1 MRDIKCKYCG
11 KIYASP
17 SEMRKRKC
25 HSHPNGAWGG
35 YCTPS
40 RSDEFNWNSGRF
52 IDGII
57 RDCED
62 RREKAEK
69 RKMDEAEFVREYKKH
84 TPLLDCMLGKD
95 LLDNE
100 PDSNK
105 FEIKNSDLNQLALDL
120 ANGIAHETRDA
131 INTIYALRA
140 GCDYVLNYADAQKE
154 GSLGTWLDTIKRLK
168 DEIVEWDFWVALYW
182 LTQPIKDAKIR
193 DEIAFEKSASDDD
206 DYDTK
211 KEQATYW
218 VFHSIAKEF
227 HVKQVI
233 PMLHAVNNKGDK
245 NEKKI
250 MNAIKSYVRK
260 LKTES
265 KQKGLDAG
273 NIRCIE
279 TLSQRINDYSF
290 WGILYCLYWMKLR
303 PTLWDDQK
311 VWPIQAA
318 QKDAKAQ
325 DTPAKHQAT
334 VGANETNYLK
344 LFREQTLGMSRMKD
358 TWMGDPWVINLHKCF
373 KDVTEPFCLIS
384 NEDDFGGTLCTRL
397 WSGECTE
404 DAEAGCCK
412 HSGEFLTKLKWKIL
426 LQDDRPFLLMSGEFW
441 GIDPNDDE
449 GIYSGIDFSSEALQ
463 PLIEEFATWFQE
475 KFYIGDKEFGKE
487 FSHDSSHM
495 WWSVKEPFDK
505 FGVTF
510 PEILKHEGY
519 LGDTRA
525 EIIQLARRLAK
536 FLPYRIDK
544 TTGQTVKEK
553 EKKGRKSLPNNTLS
567 QKDERGPLKELDALI
582 GLGRVKDEVRKLVE
596 LVKFNAARKAK
607 GLSAGGMTSH
617 FVFTGNPGTGKTT
630 VARIIA
636 GIYRQLGILKKGHLV
651 EVDRSKLVAGYVGHT
666 AIQTNAIVDSAMDGV
681 LFIDEAYSLIAG
693 GSSDFG
699 SEAIATLLKRM
710 EDARERII
718 VIVAGYS
725 DEMRQFVRSNPGL
738 ESRFTKFI
746 EFPDYSIDELV
757 SIFDGIAKKNQFT
770 CSSNAHE
777 LVRKAIEA
785 EAVGGHVS
793 GNARYV
799 RNLFGAVRERMAKRV
814 MKIENASMIQL
825 QTIEAEDFGE
835 LVGGSS
841 QQLMKLAAVAS
852 VKSEQTKAIV
862 VESLVDMTNPSHEEV
877 EGVYEFTE
885 LYDEAEMCREEY
897 EMTKSLKLL
906 EDKWCEY
913 IANSISLRDNLEFF
927 NMDGFYP
934 FYTQQKVR
942 ILFVGREACGMRG
955 QNYITTVCPCIKND
969 NFNGRTVN
977 QYPFHR
983 RQFYIAYGILCF
995 FGSNQGERHFP
1006 KWKDVPWASEM
1017 ARKIFARSRGEA
1029 INGLDSISWAFINL
1043 SKFSNE
1049 TDNWQTDYSSRYLPF
1064 VTDDHN
1070 RRCLK
1075 EQISILQPHL
1085 IIGANVGELK
1095 DVLGYEDCDTT
1106 EKACFYYPPTPDGCF
1121 PPFLDCYH
1129 FAAMKDD
1136 ESGFYIPVCKVIE
1149 RHASEIEGYMK
1160 SVGLLKERG
1169 YSKSHNI

>member
-95 LLDNE
+95 FLDNE
-100 PDSNK
+100 PDGSK
-105 FEIKNSDLNQLALDL
+105 LEIQNSDLNQLALDM
-120 ANGIAHETRDA
+120 ANGINDESRDA

-140 GCDYVLNYADAQKE
+140 GCDYVLNNADAQKK
-154 GSLGTWLDTIKRLK
+154 GSLGSWLDEIKRLK
-168 DEIVEWDFWVALYW
+168 DEIVDWGFWVDLYW
-182 LTQPIKDAKIR
+182 LTKPIKDAKSK
-193 DEIAFEKSASDDD
+193 DEIAFEESDSDDD
-206 DYDTK
+206 DYDAK
-211 KEQATYW
+211 KEKATYW
-218 VFHSIAKEF
+218 FFHSIAEEF
-227 HVKQVI
+227 HMKQVI

-245 NEKKI
+245 NEKE
-250 MNAIKSYVRK
+250 IKNTITSYIRK
-260 LKTES
+260 LKSES
-265 KQKGLDAG
+265 KEKGFGAG
-273 NIRCIE
+273 KIRCIE
-279 TLSQRINDYSF
+279 TLSQRINEYSF
-290 WGILYCLYWMKLR
+290 WGVLYCLYWMKLC
-303 PTLWDDQK
+303 PTPWNDQK
-311 VWPIQAA
+311 VWPIQAT
-318 QKDAKAQ
+318 QKAAKEQDAPV
-325 DTPAKHQAT
+325 THQAP
-334 VGANETNYLK
+334 VAANDANYLR
-344 LFREQTLGMSRMKD
+344 LFREQTLGMSIMKD
-358 TWMGDPWVINLHKCF
+358 RWMGDSWVINLHKCF
-373 KDVTEPFCLIS
+373 KNVTEPFCLIS
-384 NEDDFGGTLCTRL
+384 KKEDLGETLCTSL
-397 WSGECTE
+397 WAGECAE
-404 DAEAGCCK
+404 DVEAGCCK
-412 HSGEFLTKLKWKIL
+412 RSGEFLTELKWKIL
-426 LQDDRPFLLMSGEFW
+426 QQNGRPFLLMSGEFS
-441 GIDPNDDE
+441 GIHPYDDD
-449 GIYSGIDFSSEALQ
+449 GNYIGIDFSSKDLQ
-463 PLIEEFATWFQE
+463 PEIEEFATWFLDG
-475 KFYIGDKEFGKE
+475 FIIGDKEFGKE
-487 FSHDSSHM
+487 FSHDSSHI
-495 WWSVKEPFDK
+495 WWSVKEPLDVYEFVAPFPDILTHEGWRQDVRGEIINLAQSLVRFDK
-505 FGVTF
+505 
-510 PEILKHEGY
+510 
-519 LGDTRA
+519 
-525 EIIQLARRLAK
+525 IIGK
-536 FLPYRIDK
+536 
-544 TTGQTVKEK
+544 TVKENN
-553 EKKGRKSLPNNTLS
+553 SLT
-567 QKDERGPLKELDALI
+567 QKDDNDPLKELDALI

-835 LVGGSS
+835 LVSGTS
-841 QQLMKLAAVAS
+841 QQLMMPPQVPS
-852 VKSEQTKAIV
+852 VKGEPEQTGKP
-862 VESLVDMTNPSHEEV
+862 VEFS
-877 EGVYEFTE
+877 
-885 LYDEAEMCREEY
+885 
-897 EMTKSLKLL
+897 KSQYLK
-906 EDKWCEY
+906 D
-913 IANSISLRDNLEFF
+913 LRWHTL
-927 NMDGFYP
+927 
-934 FYTQQKVR
+934 
-942 ILFVGREACGMRG
+942 GMRWM
-955 QNYITTVCPCIKND
+955 NNCY
-969 NFNGRTVN
+969 
-977 QYPFHR
+977 
-983 RQFYIAYGILCF
+983 A
-995 FGSNQGERHFP
+995 
-1006 KWKDVPWASEM
+1006 A
-1017 ARKIFARSRGEA
+1017 
-1029 INGLDSISWAFINL
+1029 NL
-1043 SKFSNE
+1043 SDCASLTSDQTRVQSNLYCYMWNSGLAGVSENLNYLCAVYFHIFHNGAFQLKIWGEFWGRAAGDTSE
-1049 TDNWQTDYSSRYLPF
+1049 TLHAIDFNSDEVKPCVDKAMDSVRDAW
-1064 VTDDHN
+1064 
-1070 RRCLK
+1070 
-1075 EQISILQPHL
+1075 
-1085 IIGANVGELK
+1085 
-1095 DVLGYEDCDTT
+1095 
-1106 EKACFYYPPTPDGCF
+1106 ACFGVKGNSGCN
-1121 PPFLDCYH
+1121 PGDHIGGGDIWWNVTIPFTCHDELVSDEFSQKLRGSLAQVAAA
-1129 FAAMKDD
+1129 FAT
-1136 ESGFYIPVCKVIE
+1136 
-1149 RHASEIEGYMK
+1149 
-1160 SVGLLKERG
+1160 LLPYRVSINNDK
-1169 YSKSHNI
+1169 